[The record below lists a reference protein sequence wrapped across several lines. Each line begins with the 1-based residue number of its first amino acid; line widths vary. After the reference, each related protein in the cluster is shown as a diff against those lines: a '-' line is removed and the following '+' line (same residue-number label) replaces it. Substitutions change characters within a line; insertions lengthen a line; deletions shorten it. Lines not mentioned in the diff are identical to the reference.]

1 MAGTSPAMTKNEKMT
16 IHLNTQADLEEAIHA
31 LLKQDPRLR
40 PIFELAGMP
49 ALRRRE
55 PGYAGLAAIIC
66 GQQLSTASAAAI
78 LARLTAAFDP
88 FHHDHWRKTRPPRP
102 ARLGCSSPKT

>member
-1 MAGTSPAMTKNEKMT
+1 ML

-31 LLKQDPRLR
+31 LVKRDQRLK

-55 PGYAGLAAIIC
+55 PRYAGLAAIIC
-66 GQQLSTASAAAI
+66 GPQLSPAPAPAI
-78 LARLTAAFDP
+78 WAPVRAAFDP
-88 FHHDHWRKTRPPRP
+88 FHPHPFRP
-102 ARLGCSSPKT
+102 APAHRLGPLRSSAPTAHTFTNPSPQP